1 MKSKLII
8 NADDL
13 GFTKGVNEAIKKAHL
28 EGFLSHASLMANE
41 AYFEDAIENVI
52 KKCPNLKIGV
62 HVNLTCGKA
71 LHKDNIL
78 AKNGG
83 FKNSF
88 VNLLF
93 RFKSKKVL
101 IHIEKEIE
109 HQILAIQ
116 NKGITISHIDGH
128 EHIHII
134 PSINKIVRKLAG
146 KYHIPRIREINEDF
160 GESFKY
166 NGKTASKAN
175 YIKLFLLRFLS
186 WFNSDTK
193 KVKFYSILNTCEINA
208 ENLFSYLENSHDEE
222 VEIMLHPSL
231 IELDRNQKD
240 LDSRFIDFLNSP
252 YRTQEFKLCFN
263 PKFKEYL

>member
-52 KKCPNLKIGV
+52 KKCPDLKIGV

-71 LHKDNIL
+71 LYKDNML

-83 FKNSF
+83 FKNGF

-93 RFKSKKVL
+93 RFKSNKVL
-101 IHIEKEIE
+101 THIEKEIE
-109 HQILAIQ
+109 YQILAIQ

-134 PSINKIVRKLAG
+134 PSINKIVRKLAE
-146 KYHIPRIREINEDF
+146 KYHIPRIREICAAASAWSLPCPRWWSWRSNTGHERASAKRF
-160 GESFKY
+160 SASCR
-166 NGKTASKAN
+166 GK
-175 YIKLFLLRFLS
+175 IR
-186 WFNSDTK
+186 
-193 KVKFYSILNTCEINA
+193 
-208 ENLFSYLENSHDEE
+208 
-222 VEIMLHPSL
+222 
-231 IELDRNQKD
+231 
-240 LDSRFIDFLNSP
+240 
-252 YRTQEFKLCFN
+252 
-263 PKFKEYL
+263 